1 MDITKK
7 IMNRII
13 SLGCSYAIDVAEN
26 NVRQCEILN
35 IEVLH
40 NNQQS
45 HFPGSSIELLL
56 ENVKN
61 RTNLK
66 RFKDYKFIMD
76 ITQVGR
82 LSKKIP
88 NEIVKE
94 LSEYGELFLDNY
106 GGKDEPNGIVN
117 LDLQIVEKLA
127 NWSENNYFD
136 IFSTNMDIESKKE
149 GYPKKYKEWWEK
161 EWKLHYLKSIE
172 DHIKDY
178 LITIKKIQDELI
190 GYDYKM
196 YLMNNTFEGYFY
208 KDNILQHKYSNHNE
222 YTIPDL
228 KNTIEVKDLYPKLWK
243 DIDLSKF
250 TFYSTNGNT
259 YGGLDEYTIDNFSK
273 DYLQDY
279 GHNDLTP
286 FGKHPNIKVQRDFLN
301 KMILN

>member
-1 MDITKK
+1 
-7 IMNRII
+7 MNRII

-106 GGKDEPNGIVN
+106 GGKDEPN
-117 LDLQIVEKLA
+117 
-127 NWSENNYFD
+127 
-136 IFSTNMDIESKKE
+136 
-149 GYPKKYKEWWEK
+149 
-161 EWKLHYLKSIE
+161 
-172 DHIKDY
+172 
-178 LITIKKIQDELI
+178 
-190 GYDYKM
+190 
-196 YLMNNTFEGYFY
+196 
-208 KDNILQHKYSNHNE
+208 
-222 YTIPDL
+222 
-228 KNTIEVKDLYPKLWK
+228 
-243 DIDLSKF
+243 
-250 TFYSTNGNT
+250 
-259 YGGLDEYTIDNFSK
+259 
-273 DYLQDY
+273 
-279 GHNDLTP
+279 
-286 FGKHPNIKVQRDFLN
+286 
-301 KMILN
+301 